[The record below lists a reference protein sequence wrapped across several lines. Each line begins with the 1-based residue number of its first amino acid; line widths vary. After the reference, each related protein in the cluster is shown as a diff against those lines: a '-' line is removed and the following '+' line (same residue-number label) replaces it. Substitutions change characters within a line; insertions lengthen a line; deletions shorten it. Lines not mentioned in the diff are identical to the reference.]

1 MNEQVQQLIL
11 AMGAYSELWMVTY
24 NNFIKQGL
32 AHKDALEHTS
42 EFMKMFL
49 QAMMEHEEH
58 KE

>member
-1 MNEQVQQLIL
+1 MNEQVQQFLL
-11 AMGAYSELWMVTY
+11 AIGATTELWMVTY

-42 EFMKMFL
+42 EFMKVFIKTML
-49 QAMMEHEEH
+49 EH